1 VSSNRRLSVKTIDDW
16 KLVFCYSSATL
27 FGALLMSGT
36 YDTIHFPIDTGDHAY
51 FENRKN
57 LLAHAVYE
65 QIGHHLHTALRK
77 VERIWAEP
85 SAEQVS
91 AAFDRYR
98 SHEAVL
104 LNGGRGT
111 GKSSVLVNLGRY
123 FGEDPALDRQLLI
136 LRPVDPTLLE
146 NGDDLFLNVI
156 VAALLRDGRV
166 RDALRNHQNGTTE
179 FYEELHKL
187 GSALEGIQ
195 KIGTEYGLDKLQAF
209 VENQELAE
217 HVHQLFYRALQLTG
231 KRLIVLPIDDVDT
244 SLDLAFE
251 NIEVVR
257 KYLTTP
263 FVIPLISGDLDLYDD
278 VIQRK
283 FAQRIIGIGGRSPA
297 SALLRAA
304 DLAEEYERKVLPLPR
319 RIHLPELRS
328 YLDHPRIFLT
338 DKGRELIALPLL
350 KHWLEALIND
360 RVNGEENSERELP
373 LTTVR
378 EFAQFVQSSRHL
390 LHGLKEFFDLLEVE
404 GDGQAGAV
412 MMKRRLIMSTD
423 VARAVALFAEEF
435 DAAFGIRRDSTR
447 TQRSA
452 REKAYR
458 DLRDNVANVNTEPH
472 YLANTLRR
480 DWNMA
485 LANYAIHQRNWGSTY
500 LIADANVHLL
510 RARDKVLDHDLFHPQ
525 RHGAKRYAHFS
536 GGFEFG
542 VTGQHLLTQ
551 KAPAQWLARLPKT
564 TLLSYPGPEIGRRVT
579 SKSLPDAHFASVLAQ
594 RLLVHWS
601 YYSPTERGDLLL
613 CGRIFELLVA
623 SLTCDLVPADLT
635 RILHQP
641 PFYSLAEFARTKTLD
656 IGAEMVEEQLDAD
669 QAGEPRTEAEE
680 DDAFDVGLVNL
691 VNRINVWRAN
701 AQLARPSAWFVFIV
715 MNKFFSQVSYINR
728 NAGAYSTT
736 GDMLNVAMQAF
747 NLFWSAVGSFEK
759 GPVFGLPQV
768 VATVN
773 MSGTSK
779 NFEYHP
785 LYMQN
790 IAPFLQLRGNEG
802 YYDFGTGSYTY
813 ALESHPLRRI
823 WQAALSKI
831 ADAPPEQAPTRGGAA
846 TAQGI
851 KSEIDKRIDRY
862 VNEARR
868 ALRMV
873 LTADAIEAASDTALR
888 QLLSEVEWRCQRDP
902 ATHARFQA
910 LRHATDLPKNSGR
923 RRLQRV
929 MEKLER

>member
-1 VSSNRRLSVKTIDDW
+1 M
-16 KLVFCYSSATL
+16 SATQE
-27 FGALLMSGT
+27 
-36 YDTIHFPIDTGDHAY
+36 TIHFPIDTGDQAY
-51 FENRKN
+51 FDSRKN
-57 LLAHAVYE
+57 LLAHEVYE
-65 QIGHHLHTALRK
+65 RIGHHLHTALDK
-77 VERIWAEP
+77 VERIWR
-85 SAEQVS
+85 EQRPECIA
-91 AAFDRYR
+91 AAFERYR
-98 SHEAVL
+98 SHDAVL

-111 GKSSVLVNLGRY
+111 GKSSVLVNLARY
-123 FGEDPALDRQLLI
+123 FSEDRALEERLLI
-136 LRPVDPTLLE
+136 LKPVDPTLLE

-156 VAALLRDGRV
+156 VAALLRDTRV
-166 RDALRNHQNGTTE
+166 RAALREHVDGTTE
-179 FYEELHKL
+179 FYEELNEL

-217 HVHQLFYRALQLTG
+217 HVHRLFHRALQLTG

-263 FVIPLISGDLDLYDD
+263 FVVPLISGDLGLYDD

-283 FAQRIIGIGGRSPA
+283 FAQRILGIGGRSPA
-297 SALLRAA
+297 TALLRAA

-319 RIHLPELRS
+319 RIDLPVLRT
-328 YLDHPRIFLT
+328 YLDHPHIFLSEE
-338 DKGRELIALPLL
+338 GRELIALPLL
-350 KHWLEALIND
+350 KNWLEALIND

-390 LHGLKEFFDLLEVE
+390 LHALKGFFERQEVE
-404 GDGQAGAV
+404 DDGRASPV
-412 MMKRRLIMSTD
+412 MMKRRMIMSTE

-435 DAAFGIRRDSTR
+435 EAAFSIRRDETR

-458 DLRDNVANVNTEPH
+458 DLRDHVTNANIEPDPFM
-472 YLANTLRR
+472 NTLRR
-480 DWNMA
+480 DWNRA
-485 LANYAIHQRNWGSTY
+485 LADYAIHQRNWGGTY
-500 LIADANVHLL
+500 LIADATTHLL
-510 RARDKVLDHDLFHPQ
+510 QARDNVLGHDLFRPQ
-525 RHGAKRYAHFS
+525 RHGARRYAHFA
-536 GGFEFG
+536 GGTEFG
-542 VTGQHLLTQ
+542 AAWQDLLAQ
-551 KAPAQWLARLPKT
+551 KAPAHWLARLPRN
-564 TLLSYPGPEIGRRVT
+564 TLLSYPGPETGRRVG
-579 SKSLPDAHFASVLAQ
+579 PQPQAGNHFAQALAQ
-594 RLLVHWS
+594 KLLVHWS

-613 CGRIFELLVA
+613 CGRVFELLVA

-656 IGAEMVEEQLDAD
+656 VGAEL
-669 QAGEPRTEAEE
+669 AGELTRDERDEAPRTVVED
-680 DDAFDVGLVNL
+680 DDAFESGLADL
-691 VNRINVWRAN
+691 VLRINHWRAN
-701 AQLARPSAWFVFIV
+701 VQIARPSAWFVFVV
-715 MNKFFSQVSYINR
+715 MNKFFSQVTYINR
-728 NAGAYSTT
+728 PTGAYDAA
-736 GDMLNVAMQAF
+736 GEVLNLAMQAF

-790 IAPFLQLRGNEG
+790 IAPFLQLRGNDG
-802 YYDFGTGSYTY
+802 YYDFATGSYTY
-813 ALESHPLRRI
+813 ALESHPLRSI
-823 WQAALSKI
+823 WQAALALI
-831 ADAPPEQAPTRGGAA
+831 AEKATEPARDGVA
-846 TAQGI
+846 TARGI

-862 VNEARR
+862 VNEVRR
-868 ALRMV
+868 SLNMN
-873 LTADAIEAASDTALR
+873 LTTEAIEAASDNDLVR
-888 QLLSEVEWRCQRDP
+888 LLSAVERRCKSEP
-902 ATHARFQA
+902 ATHARFLA
-910 LRHATDLPKNSGR
+910 LRQATDLPKNSGR
-923 RRLQRV
+923 RRIQRI
-929 MEKLER
+929 MEKLGR